1 MGAYAHMIMLMKSI
15 LGVAGALLLAVSVA
29 SCGST
34 AEAKQPS
41 SPSPSASP
49 KPTTY
54 YGETA
59 SAIAALIP
67 GCTDVKAGD
76 VAKGGPDLT
85 STASCV
91 LGGRTIDINSW
102 SDSKALESARYVI
115 KANKNE
121 VYYARGNG
129 WTAHVRRDMT
139 FQYQITN
146 QADKLLEL
154 SFSGHTAPAADL
166 RGEQEAS
173 QAISDALGGLV
184 EHNQPTS

>member
-1 MGAYAHMIMLMKSI
+1 MIELMKSI

-34 AEAKQPS
+34 AAATSSS
-41 SPSPSASP
+41 SPTATA

-76 VAKGGPDLT
+76 VAKGGPDLA

-102 SDSKALESARYVI
+102 SDSKALDSVRSVI
-115 KANKNE
+115 KANKDE

-146 QADKLLEL
+146 QADKLLAL
-154 SFSGHTAPAADL
+154 SFSGKTAPAPDL
-166 RGEQEAS
+166 RGEQEVAKT
-173 QAISDALGGLV
+173 ISDALSGLV
-184 EHNQPTS
+184 EHYQPTSGP

>member
-1 MGAYAHMIMLMKSI
+1 MIVLMKSI

-34 AEAKQPS
+34 AAATSSS
-41 SPSPSASP
+41 SPTSPTATP

-76 VAKGGPDLT
+76 VAKGGPDLA

-102 SDSKALESARYVI
+102 SDSMALDGARSVI
-115 KANKNE
+115 KANKDE

-166 RGEQEAS
+166 PGEQEVS
-173 QAISDALGGLV
+173 KAISAALGGLV
-184 EHNQPTS
+184 EHNQP